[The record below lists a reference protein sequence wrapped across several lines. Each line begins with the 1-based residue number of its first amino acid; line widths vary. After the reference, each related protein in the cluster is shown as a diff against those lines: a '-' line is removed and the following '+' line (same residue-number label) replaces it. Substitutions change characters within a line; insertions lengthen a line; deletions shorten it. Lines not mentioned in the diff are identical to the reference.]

1 MLPNFL
7 IIGAAKAGT
16 TSLWA
21 YLREHPQV
29 FMAEPKELHFFV
41 AASNWKRGLGWYESH
56 FDRAKGSVAVGEACG
71 AYSRFPTH
79 RGVPARIAGVVPDAR
94 LIYLVRHPI
103 DRMVSNYVLNV
114 RLGVERERSI

>member
-16 TSLWA
+16 TSMWA

-41 AASNWKRGLGWYESH
+41 AESNWKRGMRWYESH
-56 FDRAKGSVAVGEACG
+56 FQDATNAVAIGEACG
-71 AYSRFPTH
+71 AYTRFPRF
-79 RGVPARIAGVVPDAR
+79 RGVSERIASIVPHAR

-103 DRMVSNYVLNV
+103 DRMVSNYVLNLS
-114 RLGVERERSI
+114 LGVEHE